1 MDLAPLTAAPVLTPA
16 SSNATDEPPMTGHTD
31 LPPRPTAARA
41 RRAAGLLASSALAL
55 LAAGCGGGRPDA
67 AAGGA
72 AEHGGTVVIATAADP
87 DILLPPLVTSLQG
100 KQVTDFLFD
109 HLAEMGPAL
118 NTVGDAGFAPRL
130 ADRWEWAPDSLSIAF
145 HIDPRARWHDGVP
158 VRASDVRFT
167 HRVYTDPAVGSPFTP
182 VLANIDSV
190 SVRDSLTAVVWYR
203 RRSPEQFFDAA
214 YQMQIVPEHLLKD
227 VKPAELKTSELAR
240 HPVGT
245 GPFRFVRWTPGAS
258 LEVVADTTYYR
269 GRPKLDRVIWSVSP
283 DFSAATTKLFAGEA
297 DLFEPLRPENLAE
310 VAKHPELKVVTFPSL
325 DYGFMQ
331 FNLREPKTR
340 RPHPL
345 FGDRALRRALTMALD
360 RRSMVRNVFDSL
372 GAVGI
377 GPVVRAQ
384 ATADTTIAQIPY
396 DLAAA
401 KRTLDSLGWR
411 DADGDGYRE
420 RDGRP
425 LAFTLLTPVS
435 SKNRVRLAVLVQ
447 EQLKQA
453 GVRVRVDQMD
463 FSAFLARE
471 IARDFDAVMGGWH
484 IDPSPSGVRQMWG
497 TAGSRGKDGSN
508 YGSYESPVFDAYV
521 DSALASLDPAKS
533 KAYFRRAYE
542 TIVADAPAVWLYE
555 PKPAAAVHKRLELPG
570 RRADAWWAGLAE
582 WSVPAAAR
590 IPRDRLGLAARAP

>member
-1 MDLAPLTAAPVLTPA
+1 MTRRPLRLRSRPAPT
-16 SSNATDEPPMTGHTD
+16 
-31 LPPRPTAARA
+31 A
-41 RRAAGLLASSALAL
+41 RRAGGVLAAASALSLVLGA
-55 LAAGCGGGRPDA
+55 CGDA
-67 AAGGA
+67 ARTPDGA
-72 AEHGGTVVIATAADP
+72 SNAAYGGTIVIATAADA
-87 DILLPPLVTSLQG
+87 DVLFPPLMASIQG
-100 KQVTDFLFD
+100 KQVTDFIFE
-109 HLAEMGPAL
+109 HLAEVGQDL

-130 ADRWEWAPDSLSIAF
+130 AERWEWAPDSLSIAF

-158 VRASDVRFT
+158 VRAADVRFT
-167 HRVYTDPAVGSPFTP
+167 HRLYTDPAVGSPTAP
-182 VLANIDSV
+182 LLESIDSV
-190 SVRDSLTAVVWYR
+190 SVRDSLTAVVWFR
-203 RRSPEQFFDAA
+203 RRTPEQFFDAA

-227 VKPAELKTSELAR
+227 VKPADLRTAEFAR
-240 HPVGT
+240 RPVGS
-245 GPFRFVRWTPGAS
+245 GPFRFARWTPGAS
-258 LEVVADTTYYR
+258 LEVVADTAYYR
-269 GRPKLDRVIWSVSP
+269 GRPKLDRVIWSVAP
-283 DFSAATTKLFAGEA
+283 DFSAATTKVFAGEA

-310 VAKHPELKVVTFPSL
+310 VAKHPELKIVTYPSL

-331 FNLREPKTR
+331 FNLHERKTR

-345 FGDRALRRALTMALD
+345 FGDRELRRALTMALD

-372 GAVGI
+372 GAVAL

-401 KRTLDSLGWR
+401 RRTLDSLDWR

-420 RDGRP
+420 RGGRP

-453 GVRVRVDQMD
+453 GVKVSVEQMD

-471 IARDFDAVMGGWH
+471 IARDFDAVMGAWH
-484 IDPSPSGVRQMWG
+484 MDPSPAGVRQMWG

-508 YGSYESPVFDAYV
+508 YGGYESPVFDADV
-521 DSALASLDPAKS
+521 DSALASMDPARS
-533 KAYFRRAYE
+533 RGYFRRAYE
-542 TIVADAPAVWLYE
+542 TIVGDAPAVWIYE
-555 PKPAAAVHKRLELPG
+555 PKLAAAVHKRLEIPG
-570 RRADAWWAGLAE
+570 RRADAWWAGLAD
-582 WSVPAAAR
+582 WSVPPAAR